1 MHIRKLLWGAAFLAA
16 VVLPDSAAI
25 ADGPEFTRLEKPQ
38 PTEVPG
44 KIEVIEFFW
53 YGCPHCNKLEPAVEA
68 WEKKLPKDVV
78 LRREHVIW
86 GGRREIEVHA
96 RLFITLRAMHL
107 LNQHHR
113 AVFEAIHNAK
123 VGLRDDTQVFEWA
136 AQRGIDKAKFEAIY
150 KSFGIQ
156 AQTARAKASTA
167 DYGVAGVPSFVVNGK
182 YMTSLGSAHSE
193 ERLFAILDKLIAE
206 ERTTRK

>member
-1 MHIRKLLWGAAFLAA
+1 MQIKNILLSSTFLAA
-16 VVLPDSAAI
+16 VVLSSPAAI
-25 ADGPEFTRLEKPQ
+25 ADGPEFTRLAKPQ
-38 PTEVPG
+38 PTEASG

-68 WEKKLPKDVV
+68 WEKTLAKDVV

-86 GGRREIEVHA
+86 GGRKEIEVHA
-96 RLFITLRAMHL
+96 RLFLTLRTMNL

-113 AVFEAIHNAK
+113 AVFEAIHSAK
-123 VGLRDDTQVFEWA
+123 GALRDEAQVFEWA
-136 AQRGIDKAKFEAIY
+136 AKRGIDKAKFEATY

-156 AQTARAKASTA
+156 AQTARAKATTA
-167 DYGVAGVPSFVVNGK
+167 DYGVQGVPSFVINGK